1 MKKLAVIL
9 PLCALTGGMLL
20 AGCSKPKNAAAST
33 SGASGNPVV
42 MKIQWTVGKKYSLHM
57 DMDQTT
63 KTDVP
68 NLPQPGVQEVKLA
81 QDFDYSVLK
90 QLDNGGW
97 QLQFEFETET
107 MDVLQNGRK
116 VMSFDSTQSPAQDTN
131 NPAAPILRAI
141 IGAQLQYFTDA
152 NGRVEKIEGVEDL
165 MNRVATT
172 ASPQQQAMF
181 RQMFNED
188 TLKQYGS
195 FADAMPD
202 HPVNIGDSWQLK
214 KDVSSAIGIL
224 TLDMEYTFENWEEHG
239 GSQCIHVEADGD
251 ISTKSISTS
260 LGAVVEIKNGKIS
273 GGFWFDPAL
282 GMIVDMNTDQDMKLN
297 ITTRAQTM
305 TAQFSQNIH
314 LAVVDVQ

>member
-9 PLCALTGGMLL
+9 SLCALTGGMLS
-20 AGCSKPKNAAAST
+20 AGCSKSKNAAST
-33 SGASGNPVV
+33 SGASGNPVA
-42 MKIQWTVGKKYSLHM
+42 MKIKWTVGKKYSLHM
-57 DMDQTT
+57 DLDQTT

-68 NLPQPGVQEVKLA
+68 NLPQPVLQEMKFA

-97 QLQFEFETET
+97 QLQLEFETET
-107 MDVLQNGRK
+107 MDVLQNGRNI
-116 VMSFDSTQSPAQDTN
+116 MSFDSTQSPAQDTN
-131 NPAAPILRAI
+131 NPETPVLRAI

-152 NGRVEKIEGVEDL
+152 NGKLEKIEGVEDL
-165 MNRVATT
+165 MNRVPTT
-172 ASPQQQAMF
+172 ASRQQQAMF

-202 HPVNIGDSWQLK
+202 HLVNIGDSWSLK

-224 TLDMEYTFENWEEHG
+224 TLDMQYTFKNWEQHG
-239 GSQCIHVEADGD
+239 DSQCIHVEAEGD

-260 LGAVVEIKNGKIS
+260 LGVVVEIKNGKIS
-273 GGFWFDPAL
+273 GGFWFDPVL

-297 ITTRAQTM
+297 IKTRTQTL